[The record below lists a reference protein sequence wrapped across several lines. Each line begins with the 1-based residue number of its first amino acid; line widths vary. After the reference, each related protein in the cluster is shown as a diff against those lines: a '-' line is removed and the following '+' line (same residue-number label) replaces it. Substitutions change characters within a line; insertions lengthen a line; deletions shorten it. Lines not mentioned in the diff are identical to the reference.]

1 MIVSLLANNESR
13 SKHNLRITIN
23 SNEDGH
29 RSVNEN
35 VMTKRSCHEWNK
47 EILTPLILPGV
58 QGVHPLV
65 SRDRTLHSKGPQN
78 DQQQAGNF
86 GVHNYLYCNRK

>member
-29 RSVNEN
+29 GSVNEN
-35 VMTKRSCHEWNK
+35 VMTKRSCHQWNK
-47 EILTPLILPGV
+47 EILTHTAWRARGSSSCF
-58 QGVHPLV
+58 Q
-65 SRDRTLHSKGPQN
+65 RQN
-78 DQQQAGNF
+78 PAQ
-86 GVHNYLYCNRK
+86 